1 MRLTLLLW
9 MMILIR
15 CGLECTWSTKK
26 LYILILVKISRDIV
40 YCKDQNNCYMLFS
53 KTGFTND
60 MKMIAK
66 KDDGMLFDCNT
77 IVQQIQ

>member
-1 MRLTLLLW
+1 VW
-9 MMILIR
+9 F
-15 CGLECTWSTKK
+15 GECTWSNKK